1 MKFYMILALLNIP
14 IQVSCQLCDLTK
26 CNESTSKTTTLQM
39 SDWLCKV
46 KTKSITTCENLA
58 ELATEIKVQR
68 RYPETNPTVT
78 LPSNLNDFEISI
90 LHLKDVV
97 PILDDDQVWP
107 ETLTT
112 MIIEDIEDDSNISHL
127 PNIRN
132 SSIEVLE
139 LKRIK
144 REFGDLSLTNFDKL
158 TSLQIFDCDGLK
170 NLTKLLSG
178 LESLAELSVVDNFN
192 LHYAGKL
199 PPNLNKLTTIRLIGK
214 FQL

>member
-68 RYPETNPTVT
+68 RYPARSNPTVT

-112 MIIEDIEDDSNISHL
+112 MIIEDDDSNISHL

-132 SSIEVLE
+132 SSIEVLK
-139 LKRIK
+139 LKRIDM
-144 REFGDLSLTNFDKL
+144 EFGDLSLTNFDKL

-214 FQL
+214 VQL

>member
-1 MKFYMILALLNIP
+1 MILALLNIP

-68 RYPETNPTVT
+68 RYPARSNPTVT

-112 MIIEDIEDDSNISHL
+112 MIIEDDDDSNISHLRHL

-132 SSIEVLE
+132 SSIEVLK
-139 LKRIK
+139 LKRIDM
-144 REFGDLSLTNFDKL
+144 EFGDLSLTNFDKL
-158 TSLQIFDCDGLK
+158 TNLWIFKCNGLQ

-178 LESLAELSVVDNFN
+178 LESLTELRVEDNSN

-214 FQL
+214 VQL

>member
-68 RYPETNPTVT
+68 RYPARSNPTVT

-112 MIIEDIEDDSNISHL
+112 MIIEDASNTSHL

-144 REFGDLSLTNFDKL
+144 MKFGDLSLTNFDKL
-158 TSLQIFDCDGLK
+158 TNLWIFKCNGLQ

-178 LESLAELSVVDNFN
+178 LESLTELKVVDNFN

-199 PPNLNKLTTIRLIGK
+199 PPNWNKLTTLHLIGK
-214 FQL
+214 VQL

>member
-26 CNESTSKTTTLQM
+26 CNESTSNTTTLQM

-68 RYPETNPTVT
+68 RYPGRSNPTVT

-112 MIIEDIEDDSNISHL
+112 MIIEDDSKLSHL

-144 REFGDLSLTNFDKL
+144 MKFGDLSLTNFDKL
-158 TSLQIFDCDGLK
+158 TNLWIFKCNGLQ

-178 LESLAELSVVDNFN
+178 LESLTELRVVDNSN

-199 PPNLNKLTTIRLIGK
+199 PPNWNKLTTLHLIGK
-214 FQL
+214 VQL

>member
-1 MKFYMILALLNIP
+1 MILALLNIP

-26 CNESTSKTTTLQM
+26 CNESTSNTTTLQM

-46 KTKSITTCENLA
+46 KTKSQTTCDNLA
-58 ELATEIKVQR
+58 KLATEIKVQR
-68 RYPETNPTVT
+68 RYPARSNPTVT

-112 MIIEDIEDDSNISHL
+112 MIIEDDDSNISHL

-144 REFGDLSLTNFDKL
+144 MEFGDLSLTNFDKL
-158 TSLQIFDCDGLK
+158 TNLWIFKCNGLQ

-178 LESLAELSVVDNFN
+178 LESLTELSVVDNFN

-214 FQL
+214 VQL

>member
-39 SDWLCKV
+39 SDWQCIV
-46 KTKSITTCENLA
+46 ETKSTTTCDNLA
-58 ELATEIKVQR
+58 KLATKITVKR
-68 RYPETNPTVT
+68 NPGGRNPRNPTVT
-78 LPSNLNDFEISI
+78 LPSNLNDYSISI
-90 LHLKDVV
+90 LHLRFVV

-112 MIIEDIEDDSNISHL
+112 MIIEDDSNVSHL

-132 SSIEVLE
+132 SSIEVLK
-139 LKRIK
+139 LKRIDM
-144 REFGDLSLTNFDKL
+144 EFGDLSLTNFDKL

-178 LESLAELSVVDNFN
+178 LESLTVLKVEHNSN
-192 LHYAGKL
+192 LYYAGKL
-199 PPNLNKLTTIRLIGK
+199 PPNWNKLTTFHLIGNV
-214 FQL
+214 QL